1 MDSRNEEV
9 IKAYITSIGEPTTDL
24 CEWAVKRLGFE
35 TVMVHSDITTL
46 AHKLEFI
53 YNQADDDF
61 IRIDADVIVNKNL
74 EAVKN
79 MNKNLLWVQYKTF
92 DMYKLDL
99 TNGGVQYYSKKIIP
113 TLRANIGKFKHDDRP
128 ETRMYRLPE
137 FTERWRFKSA
147 ENVVGIHGFGQR
159 DIDRVKRTKDG
170 RKYASDYDWVLVERM
185 QKFYA

>member
-1 MDSRNEEV
+1 LDSRNEKA

-24 CEWAVKRLGFE
+24 CEWSVKRLGFE
-35 TVMVHSDITTL
+35 TVMIYNETSSL
-46 AHKLEFI
+46 ADKLEYI

-74 EAVKN
+74 LAVN
-79 MNKNLLWVQYKTF
+79 NVSLNLMWVQYKTF

-113 TLRANIGKFKHDDRP
+113 TLRANIGKFKHDNRP

-137 FTERWRFKSA
+137 FNERWRFQTA
-147 ENVVGIHGFGQR
+147 ENIVGIHGFGQR
-159 DIDRVKRTKDG
+159 DMDRVKRTKDE
-170 RKYASDYDWVLVERM
+170 RKHSDQYDWPLVERM
-185 QKFYA
+185 QEFYA